1 MKSTMKMPPPPI
13 GSRYCRAMSPGRQ
26 TVTATRKPAISSVP
40 LRVPTTSASNAR
52 TPTAPARA
60 MARTGDL

>member
-40 LRVPTTSASNAR
+40 LRVPITSASNAR
-52 TPTAPARA
+52 TPTARGQ
-60 MARTGDL
+60 GDREDG